1 MKLIV
6 DFAII
11 FLGLERPGRIGVM
24 YLEIKASIFGGVTLP
39 RKYSRQMCA
48 ATEKLYITSRAK
60 ISWSIN
66 STFLE

>member
-39 RKYSRQMCA
+39 RNILGKCVQRQKSCP
-48 ATEKLYITSRAK
+48 YIH
-60 ISWSIN
+60 ILCPFFYN
-66 STFLE
+66 HMQGD